1 MPHPKD
7 IPRMHSDPTRRRFLL
22 ISAAA
27 AACFAASS
35 PSHATGDATVARV
48 QAFYDALLD
57 TMKQGPQ
64 LGVQGRFDKIAPA
77 VHAAYDIPTM
87 MKIAC
92 GPEWS
97 KIPADKQQALI
108 DAFER
113 MSAAVYADRFTKYSG
128 QKFVV
133 DPTPVPHNAD
143 MIVKTQLVP
152 ADGDPVQLNY
162 LMRGPADDM
171 RIVDVFLEGAISEL
185 ATRRSEFSGVLHSD
199 GPDVLLA
206 KLNNLSDTSLKGH

>member
-1 MPHPKD
+1 
-7 IPRMHSDPTRRRFLL
+7 MHSDPTRRRFLAL
-22 ISAAA
+22 SAAA
-27 AACFAASS
+27 AACFAASRVS
-35 PSHATGDATVARV
+35 YASGDPTVERV
-48 QAFYDALLD
+48 QGFYDTLLD

-64 LGVQGRFDKIAPA
+64 LGVQGRFGKIAPA
-77 VHAAYDIPTM
+77 VHAAYDMPTM
-87 MKIAC
+87 TKVAC

-97 KIPADKQQALI
+97 KIPAEKQQALI
-108 DAFER
+108 GAFER

-162 LMRGPADDM
+162 LMRGPADNM
-171 RIVDVFLEGAISEL
+171 RIVDVFLDGAISEL
-185 ATRRSEFSGVLHSD
+185 ATRRSEFSGVLRSD

-206 KLNNLSDTSLKGH
+206 KLNKLSDSILKVN

>member
-1 MPHPKD
+1 MLF
-7 IPRMHSDPTRRRFLL
+7 DPTRRRFMLL
-22 ISAAA
+22 SAAL
-27 AACFAASS
+27 AACFSVPAAGSAAID
-35 PSHATGDATVARV
+35 PTARV
-48 QAFYDALLD
+48 QAFYDVLLE

-64 LGVQGRFDKIAPA
+64 LGLQGRFEKLLPA
-77 VHAAYDIPTM
+77 VHAAYDMPAM

-92 GPEWS
+92 GSNWT
-97 KIPADKQQALI
+97 KIPPDKQQALI

-113 MSAAVYADRFTKYSG
+113 MSTAIYADRFTKFSG

-133 DPTPVPHNAD
+133 NPKAVPHNAD
-143 MIVKTQLVP
+143 MVVRTQLVP

-171 RIVDVFLEGAISEL
+171 KIVDVFLEGAISEL
-185 ATRRSEFSGVLHSD
+185 ATRRSEFSGVLRSD

-206 KLNNLSDTSLKGH
+206 KLKARADDILKGH